1 MNKNYTYVSKLGP
14 YIKDFIAL
22 KQSNGYIYKNEKYQL
37 SRFDKFCFE
46 NKELDVGTVTRAQI
60 KIWSKQ
66 FPNENTNSR
75 NDRMSRLRLFSK
87 YLNSIGI
94 DSFVPP
100 SSGGQYKPIVIVPS
114 VNDLRQFFK
123 YVDNHKYVSNE
134 RAFIHINLCYPILF
148 RLLYCCGMRLAE
160 ACYLKRS
167 LVNFDESSITILQS
181 KGFKDRKVYFSNDLG
196 LQFKKFDLKM
206 DLLIPNRE
214 YMFLGKI
221 KEKPY
226 PKTSVDR
233 VFHQFWSEAFPL
245 WEGRYPTPHSLRHCF
260 VVNKITQWVEEG
272 IDINFMMPYLSKYLG
287 HDNPNETYYYYKN
300 MEPIFPSIQ
309 AKDTHSSQI
318 IPEVKCY
325 EN

>member
-1 MNKNYTYVSKLGP
+1 MSKEYTWVSKLGP

-22 KQSNGYIYKNEKYQL
+22 KQSNGFIYKCEKYEL

-46 NKELDVGTVTRAQI
+46 NKELDVGTVTRAQM

-66 FPNENTNSR
+66 FSNENINTR
-75 NDRMSRLRLFSK
+75 NERISRLRLFSK
-87 YLNSIGI
+87 YLKSIGI
-94 DSFVPP
+94 DSFMPP
-100 SSGGQYKPIVIVPS
+100 GSGGRYKPIVAVPS
-114 VNDLRQFFK
+114 VNELKQFFT
-123 YVDNHKYVSNE
+123 YVDNHEYISNE
-134 RAFIHINLCYPILF
+134 QSLIHINLCYPILF

-167 LVNFDESSITILQS
+167 LVNFEDKSITILQS

-196 LQFKKFDLKM
+196 IQIKKYDLKM
-206 DLLIPNRE
+206 DSHIPNRE
-214 YMFLGKI
+214 WMFVGKI
-221 KEKPY
+221 KANPY

-233 VFHQFWSEAFPL
+233 VFHQFWVEAFPL

-260 VVNKITQWVEEG
+260 VIHKITQWVNESVN
-272 IDINFMMPYLSKYLG
+272 INFMMPYLSKYLG

-300 MEPIFPSIQ
+300 MEPIFSSIQ
-309 AKDTHSSQI
+309 QKDTHSSQI
-318 IPEVKCY
+318 IPEVTCY